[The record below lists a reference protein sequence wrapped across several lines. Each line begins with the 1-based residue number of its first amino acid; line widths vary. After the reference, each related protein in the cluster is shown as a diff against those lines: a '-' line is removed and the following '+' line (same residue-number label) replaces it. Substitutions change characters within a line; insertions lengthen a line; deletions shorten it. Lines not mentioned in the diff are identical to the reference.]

1 MNKRDL
7 KLSAKKWEVGIR
19 VLSDTPTCNPSRF
32 EWKECLGT
40 SFRIYSMQIPLVA
53 LWTQV
58 HWENRATFD
67 ALSITFDKS
76 LITGKKEALKNSFLT
91 KKSGAS
97 GWLMSQFG
105 KSLITR

>member
-1 MNKRDL
+1 MTL
-7 KLSAKKWEVGIR
+7 PHV
-19 VLSDTPTCNPSRF
+19 TPTDLNERNVWELP
-32 EWKECLGT
+32 LG
-40 SFRIYSMQIPLVA
+40 FIVCKY
-53 LWTQV
+53 LWWHCEHKYTGKTEQ
-58 HWENRATFD
+58 HFD